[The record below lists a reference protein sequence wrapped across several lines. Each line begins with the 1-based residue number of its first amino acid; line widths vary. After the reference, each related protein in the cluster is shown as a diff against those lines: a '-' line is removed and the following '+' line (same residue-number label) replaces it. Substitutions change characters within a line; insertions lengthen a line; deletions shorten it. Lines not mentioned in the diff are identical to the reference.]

1 MIIVAGRI
9 YIVPGRRHAF
19 VLASADAVVAAR
31 QAPGCHDFAVSADP
45 VDPNRVNVFERW
57 ESAAELEGFRGEG
70 PGDDLSADI
79 VGADV
84 SRYEIASAGPA

>member
-9 YIVPGRRHAF
+9 DIAPGRRDAF
-19 VLASADAVVAAR
+19 VRASAEAVVAAR
-31 QAPGCHDFAVSADP
+31 QAPGCHDFAVSADS

-57 ESAAELEGFRGEG
+57 ESAAELEAFRGEG

-84 SRYEIASAGPA
+84 VRYEIVSTGPA

>member
-9 YIVPGRRHAF
+9 EIAPGRRDAF
-19 VLASADAVVAAR
+19 VLASAEAVIAAR
-31 QAPGCHDFAVSADP
+31 QAPGCHDFSVTPDS

-57 ESAAELEGFRGEG
+57 GSAAELEAFRGEG

-84 SRYEIASAGPA
+84 SRYEISSTGPA